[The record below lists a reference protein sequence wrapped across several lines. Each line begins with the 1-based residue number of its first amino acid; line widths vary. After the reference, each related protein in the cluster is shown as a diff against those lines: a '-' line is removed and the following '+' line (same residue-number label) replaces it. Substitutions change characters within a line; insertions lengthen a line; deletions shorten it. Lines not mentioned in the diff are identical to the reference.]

1 MRRIRVTERNNAPA
15 RVLAVY
21 TWIHGV
27 DLYLYGSAYWT
38 DRYQRWAWTD
48 GSGTPFQV
56 GAVGADR
63 LTEAIVLLENAQ
75 IGLIQTGRLD
85 AALADLGLRVAS

>member
-27 DLYLYGSAYWT
+27 DSYLYGSACWSNREPRWTWT
-38 DRYQRWAWTD
+38 DPNGRIY
-48 GSGTPFQV
+48 QV
-56 GAVGADR
+56 GIVGTDR
-63 LTEAIVLLENAQ
+63 TVDAIVLLENAQ
-75 IGLIQTGRLD
+75 IGIIETGQLD